1 MLSLIELQNKK
12 VEAKRKKYEK
22 DEMDAYLELVFD
34 NYKQLTE
41 ENAKLTEQL
50 RNKERQMQAERDDL
64 TSKIK
69 TLSDGVQ
76 YYRSIETTLQKAL
89 ILAEKTSKETKDA
102 AILKAES
109 IEKAAHLHADKII
122 NNAEEEYQK
131 IREKSMQL
139 IQQFNQYKL
148 QLKEAASAQLQLV
161 EGSEFDIH
169 KPEDLD
175 TSKAAGE
182 ETVSTH
188 EKPEGTVKDSRA
200 DTTAESTPAEEKDNE
215 VTVAPQ
221 PVKTEEKQIAPKTTE
236 MSEEDRTAEIL
247 SADTIDL
254 RDTLEAVKEQEPEV
268 QPQEPKEE
276 TQPEV
281 SAEEAAET
289 AKEEAKEEK
298 ETVKIPEEPV
308 KTVTEAAVTTPVEAT
323 PVKPIDVTFTSMD
336 DEPKEKEEPK
346 AMVQIEAEDKVAKNE
361 DLVPTLDSLLQDL
374 NMNNKEKKTD
384 DPIEFLGSVDFLSIY
399 KMERNID

>member
-1 MLSLIELQNKK
+1 MLSLIKLQNKK

-182 ETVSTH
+182 ETVSTQ
-188 EKPEGTVKDSRA
+188 EKPEGTVKDSQA

-384 DPIEFLGSVDFLSIY
+384 DPFEFLGSVDF
-399 KMERNID
+399 

>member
-50 RNKERQMQAERDDL
+50 RNKERQMQAERDDFN
-64 TSKIK
+64 TKIK

-175 TSKAAGE
+175 SSKAAGE
-182 ETVSTH
+182 ETVSTQ

-236 MSEEDRTAEIL
+236 MSEEDLTAEIL

-254 RDTLEAVKEQEPEV
+254 RDTLEAVKEQKPEV

-281 SAEEAAET
+281 SAEEA
-289 AKEEAKEEK
+289 KKEK
-298 ETVKIPEEPV
+298 EMVKIPEEPV

-384 DPIEFLGSVDFLSIY
+384 DPFEFLGSVDF
-399 KMERNID
+399 

>member
-182 ETVSTH
+182 ETVSTQ
-188 EKPEGTVKDSRA
+188 EKPEGTVKDSQA
-200 DTTAESTPAEEKDNE
+200 DTTAESTPA
-215 VTVAPQ
+215 
-221 PVKTEEKQIAPKTTE
+221 EEKQIAPKTTE

-384 DPIEFLGSVDFLSIY
+384 DPFEFLGSVDF
-399 KMERNID
+399 

>member
-175 TSKAAGE
+175 SSKAAGE
-182 ETVSTH
+182 ETVSTQ

-289 AKEEAKEEK
+289 AKEEAKKEK

-323 PVKPIDVTFTSMD
+323 PVKPIDVTFTFMD
-336 DEPKEKEEPK
+336 DEPKEKEQPK
-346 AMVQIEAEDKVAKNE
+346 AVNQLEPEDKVAKNE

-384 DPIEFLGSVDFLSIY
+384 DPFEFLGSVDF
-399 KMERNID
+399 

>member
-50 RNKERQMQAERDDL
+50 RNKEREMQAERDDL
-64 TSKIK
+64 NSKIK

-131 IREKSMQL
+131 IRQKSMQL

-175 TSKAAGE
+175 SSKAAGE
-182 ETVSTH
+182 ETVSTQ
-188 EKPEGTVKDSRA
+188 EKPEGNVKDSQA
-200 DTTAESTPAEEKDNE
+200 DTVAESTPAEEKDHQI
-215 VTVAPQ
+215 TVAAE
-221 PVKTEEKQIAPKTTE
+221 PVKAEEKQIASKTAE

-268 QPQEPKEE
+268 PPQEQQEK

-281 SAEEAAET
+281 PAEEAAET
-289 AKEEAKEEK
+289 VKEEAKEEK
-298 ETVKIPEEPV
+298 ETVKIPEESV
-308 KTVTEAAVTTPVEAT
+308 KAVTEAAVTTPVDAT

-336 DEPKEKEEPK
+336 DALEEKEQPKTVDQLEP
-346 AMVQIEAEDKVAKNE
+346 EDKVAKNE

-384 DPIEFLGSVDFLSIY
+384 DPFEFLGSVDF
-399 KMERNID
+399 

>member
-182 ETVSTH
+182 ETVSTQ
-188 EKPEGTVKDSRA
+188 EKPEGTVKDSQA

-323 PVKPIDVTFTSMD
+323 PVQPIDVTFTSMD

-384 DPIEFLGSVDFLSIY
+384 DPFEFLGSVDF
-399 KMERNID
+399 

>member
-41 ENAKLTEQL
+41 ENTKLTEQL
-50 RNKERQMQAERDDL
+50 RNKERQMQAERDDFN
-64 TSKIK
+64 TKIK

-175 TSKAAGE
+175 SSKAAGE
-182 ETVSTH
+182 ETVSTQ

-254 RDTLEAVKEQEPEV
+254 RDTLEAVKEQKPEV

-281 SAEEAAET
+281 SAEEA
-289 AKEEAKEEK
+289 KKEK
-298 ETVKIPEEPV
+298 EMVKIPEEPV
-308 KTVTEAAVTTPVEAT
+308 KKVTEAAVTTPVEAT

-384 DPIEFLGSVDFLSIY
+384 DPFEFLGSVDF
-399 KMERNID
+399 

>member
-182 ETVSTH
+182 ETVSTQ
-188 EKPEGTVKDSRA
+188 EKPEGTVKDSQA

-336 DEPKEKEEPK
+336 DEPKEKEQPK
-346 AMVQIEAEDKVAKNE
+346 AVNQLEPEDKVAKNE

-384 DPIEFLGSVDFLSIY
+384 DPFEFLGSVDF
-399 KMERNID
+399 

>member
-175 TSKAAGE
+175 SSKAAGE
-182 ETVSTH
+182 ETVSTQ
-188 EKPEGTVKDSRA
+188 EKPEGTVKDSQA

-247 SADTIDL
+247 CADTIDL

-289 AKEEAKEEK
+289 AKEEAKKEK

-336 DEPKEKEEPK
+336 DEPKEKEQPK
-346 AMVQIEAEDKVAKNE
+346 AVNQLEPEDKVAKNE

-384 DPIEFLGSVDFLSIY
+384 DPFEFLGSVDF
-399 KMERNID
+399 

>member
-182 ETVSTH
+182 ETVSTQ
-188 EKPEGTVKDSRA
+188 EKPEGTVKDSQA

-361 DLVPTLDSLLQDL
+361 DLVPTLDTLLQDL

-384 DPIEFLGSVDFLSIY
+384 DPFEFLGSVDF
-399 KMERNID
+399 

>member
-50 RNKERQMQAERDDL
+50 RNKERQMQAERDDFN
-64 TSKIK
+64 TKIK

-175 TSKAAGE
+175 SSKAAGE
-182 ETVSTH
+182 ETVSTQ

-254 RDTLEAVKEQEPEV
+254 RDTLEAVKEQQPEV

-281 SAEEAAET
+281 SAEEAK
-289 AKEEAKEEK
+289 AKKEK
-298 ETVKIPEEPV
+298 EMVKIPEEPV

-336 DEPKEKEEPK
+336 DELKEKEEPK

-384 DPIEFLGSVDFLSIY
+384 DPFEFLGSVDF
-399 KMERNID
+399 

>member
-182 ETVSTH
+182 ETVSTQ
-188 EKPEGTVKDSRA
+188 EKPEGTVKDSQA

-289 AKEEAKEEK
+289 AKEEANEEK

-384 DPIEFLGSVDFLSIY
+384 DPFEFLGSVDF
-399 KMERNID
+399 

>member
-50 RNKERQMQAERDDL
+50 RNKERQMQAERDDFN
-64 TSKIK
+64 TKIK

-175 TSKAAGE
+175 SSKAAGE
-182 ETVSTH
+182 ETVSTQ

-221 PVKTEEKQIAPKTTE
+221 PVKTVEKQIAPKTTE

-254 RDTLEAVKEQEPEV
+254 RDTLEAVKEQKPEV

-281 SAEEAAET
+281 SAEEA
-289 AKEEAKEEK
+289 KKEK
-298 ETVKIPEEPV
+298 EMVKIPEEPV
-308 KTVTEAAVTTPVEAT
+308 KKVTEAAVTTPVEAT

-384 DPIEFLGSVDFLSIY
+384 DPFEFLGSVDF
-399 KMERNID
+399 

>member
-50 RNKERQMQAERDDL
+50 RNKERQMQAERDDFN
-64 TSKIK
+64 TKIK

-182 ETVSTH
+182 ETVSTQ

-221 PVKTEEKQIAPKTTE
+221 PVRTEEKQIAPKTTE

-254 RDTLEAVKEQEPEV
+254 RDTLEAVKEQQPEV

-281 SAEEAAET
+281 SAEEAK
-289 AKEEAKEEK
+289 AKKEK
-298 ETVKIPEEPV
+298 EMVKIPEEPV

-384 DPIEFLGSVDFLSIY
+384 DPFEFLGSVDF
-399 KMERNID
+399 

>member
-182 ETVSTH
+182 ETVSTQ

-289 AKEEAKEEK
+289 AKEKAKEEK

-336 DEPKEKEEPK
+336 DELEEKEQPK
-346 AMVQIEAEDKVAKNE
+346 AVDQLEPEDKVAKNE

-384 DPIEFLGSVDFLSIY
+384 DPFEFLGSVDF
-399 KMERNID
+399 

>member
-182 ETVSTH
+182 ETVSTQ
-188 EKPEGTVKDSRA
+188 EKPEGTVKDSQA

-384 DPIEFLGSVDFLSIY
+384 DPFEFLGSVADGKF
-399 KMERNID
+399 

>member
-182 ETVSTH
+182 ETVSTQ

-215 VTVAPQ
+215 VTVAPP

-308 KTVTEAAVTTPVEAT
+308 KTVTEAVVTTPVEAT

-336 DEPKEKEEPK
+336 DEPKEKEQPK
-346 AMVQIEAEDKVAKNE
+346 AVNQLEPEDKVAKNE

-384 DPIEFLGSVDFLSIY
+384 DPFEFLGSVDF
-399 KMERNID
+399 

>member
-182 ETVSTH
+182 ETVSTQ
-188 EKPEGTVKDSRA
+188 EKPEGTVKDSQA

-268 QPQEPKEE
+268 
-276 TQPEV
+276 

-336 DEPKEKEEPK
+336 D
-346 AMVQIEAEDKVAKNE
+346 
-361 DLVPTLDSLLQDL
+361 
-374 NMNNKEKKTD
+374 
-384 DPIEFLGSVDFLSIY
+384 
-399 KMERNID
+399 

>member
-50 RNKERQMQAERDDL
+50 RKKEREMQEERDDL
-64 TSKIK
+64 NSKIK

-175 TSKAAGE
+175 APEESGE
-182 ETVSTH
+182 ETASAQ
-188 EKPEGTVKDSRA
+188 EKPAGVVEDS
-200 DTTAESTPAEEKDNE
+200 SVNPVVDN
-215 VTVAPQ
+215 TVAEPENGKDA
-221 PVKTEEKQIAPKTTE
+221 VASDESEKTEERAAVAKEPE
-236 MSEEDRTAEIL
+236 MDEADRTAEIL

-268 QPQEPKEE
+268 QSQEVEVQPQVEVK
-276 TQPEV
+276 PEI
-281 SAEEAAET
+281 
-289 AKEEAKEEK
+289 KEEK
-298 ETVKIPEEPV
+298 EADKLPEEPV

-323 PVKPIDVTFTSMD
+323 PVKPIDVTFTSL
-336 DEPKEKEEPK
+336 DEPEEKVQPK
-346 AMVQIEAEDKVAKNE
+346 AMEQLEPAEKVTKNE

-384 DPIEFLGSVDFLSIY
+384 DPFEFLGSVDF
-399 KMERNID
+399 

>member
-182 ETVSTH
+182 ETVSTQ
-188 EKPEGTVKDSRA
+188 EKPEGTVKDSQA

-289 AKEEAKEEK
+289 AKEEANEEK
-298 ETVKIPEEPV
+298 DTVKIPEEPV

-384 DPIEFLGSVDFLSIY
+384 DPFEFLGSVDF
-399 KMERNID
+399 

>member
-50 RNKERQMQAERDDL
+50 RNKERQMQAERDDFN
-64 TSKIK
+64 TKIK

-182 ETVSTH
+182 ETVSTQ

-221 PVKTEEKQIAPKTTE
+221 PVKTEEKHIAPKTTE

-254 RDTLEAVKEQEPEV
+254 RDTLEAVKEQKPEV

-281 SAEEAAET
+281 SAEEA
-289 AKEEAKEEK
+289 KKEK
-298 ETVKIPEEPV
+298 EMVKIPEEPV
-308 KTVTEAAVTTPVEAT
+308 KKVTEAAVTTPVEAT

-384 DPIEFLGSVDFLSIY
+384 DPFEFLGSVDF
-399 KMERNID
+399 

>member
-50 RNKERQMQAERDDL
+50 RNKEREMQAERDDL
-64 TSKIK
+64 NSKIK

-182 ETVSTH
+182 ETVSTQ
-188 EKPEGTVKDSRA
+188 EKPEGTVNDSQA
-200 DTTAESTPAEEKDNE
+200 DTAAESTPAEEKAGE
-215 VTVAPQ
+215 VTVAAE
-221 PVKTEEKQIAPKTTE
+221 PVKAEEKQITPKTTE

-268 QPQEPKEE
+268 QPQEPQEK

-336 DEPKEKEEPK
+336 DELEEKEQPKTVDQLEP
-346 AMVQIEAEDKVAKNE
+346 EDKVAKNE

-384 DPIEFLGSVDFLSIY
+384 DPFEFLGSVDF
-399 KMERNID
+399 

>member
-175 TSKAAGE
+175 SSKAAGE
-182 ETVSTH
+182 ETVSTQ
-188 EKPEGTVKDSRA
+188 EKPEGTVKDSQA

-289 AKEEAKEEK
+289 AKEEAKKEK

-336 DEPKEKEEPK
+336 DEPKEKEQPK

-384 DPIEFLGSVDFLSIY
+384 DPFEFLGSVDF
-399 KMERNID
+399 

>member
-50 RNKERQMQAERDDL
+50 RKKEREMQEQRDDL
-64 TSKIK
+64 NSKIK

-175 TSKAAGE
+175 APEESGE
-182 ETVSTH
+182 ETASAQ
-188 EKPEGTVKDSRA
+188 EKPAGVVEDS
-200 DTTAESTPAEEKDNE
+200 SVNPVVDN
-215 VTVAPQ
+215 TVAEPENGKDAVASDE
-221 PVKTEEKQIAPKTTE
+221 PEKTEEKPAVAKKTKMDE
-236 MSEEDRTAEIL
+236 ADRTAEIL

-254 RDTLEAVKEQEPEV
+254 RDTLEAVKEQKPEVQSQEVEV
-268 QPQEPKEE
+268 QPQVEVKPKI
-276 TQPEV
+276 
-281 SAEEAAET
+281 
-289 AKEEAKEEK
+289 KEEK
-298 ETVKIPEEPV
+298 EADKLPEEPV

-323 PVKPIDVTFTSMD
+323 TVKPIDVTFTSL
-336 DEPKEKEEPK
+336 DEPGEKEQPK
-346 AMVQIEAEDKVAKNE
+346 AMEQFEPAEKVTKNE

-384 DPIEFLGSVDFLSIY
+384 DPFEFLGSVDF
-399 KMERNID
+399 

>member
-50 RNKERQMQAERDDL
+50 RNKEREMQAERDDL
-64 TSKIK
+64 NSKIK

-175 TSKAAGE
+175 ASKAAGE
-182 ETVSTH
+182 ETVSTQ
-188 EKPEGTVKDSRA
+188 EKPEGTVNDSQA
-200 DTTAESTPAEEKDNE
+200 DTAAESTPAEEKDNE
-215 VTVAPQ
+215 VTVAAE
-221 PVKTEEKQIAPKTTE
+221 PVKAEEKQITPKTTE

-268 QPQEPKEE
+268 QPQEPQEK

-308 KTVTEAAVTTPVEAT
+308 KTVTKAAVTTPVEAT

-336 DEPKEKEEPK
+336 DELEEKEQPKTVDQLEP
-346 AMVQIEAEDKVAKNE
+346 EDKVAKNE

-384 DPIEFLGSVDFLSIY
+384 DPFEFLGSVDF
-399 KMERNID
+399 

>member
-50 RNKERQMQAERDDL
+50 RNKEREMQAERDDL
-64 TSKIK
+64 NSKIK

-175 TSKAAGE
+175 ASKAAGE
-182 ETVSTH
+182 ETVSTQ
-188 EKPEGTVKDSRA
+188 EKPEGTVNDSQA
-200 DTTAESTPAEEKDNE
+200 DTAAESTPAEEKAGE
-215 VTVAPQ
+215 VTVAAE
-221 PVKTEEKQIAPKTTE
+221 PVKAEEKQITPKTTE

-268 QPQEPKEE
+268 QPQEPQEK

-289 AKEEAKEEK
+289 PKEEAKEEK

-336 DEPKEKEEPK
+336 DELEEKEQPKTVDQLEP
-346 AMVQIEAEDKVAKNE
+346 EDKVAKNE

-384 DPIEFLGSVDFLSIY
+384 DPFEFLGSVDF
-399 KMERNID
+399 

>member
-182 ETVSTH
+182 ETVSTQ
-188 EKPEGTVKDSRA
+188 EKPEGTVKDSQA

-323 PVKPIDVTFTSMD
+323 PVKPIDVTFMSMD

-384 DPIEFLGSVDFLSIY
+384 DPFEFLGSVDF
-399 KMERNID
+399 

>member
-1 MLSLIELQNKK
+1 
-12 VEAKRKKYEK
+12 
-22 DEMDAYLELVFD
+22 MDAYLELVFD

-182 ETVSTH
+182 ETVSTQ
-188 EKPEGTVKDSRA
+188 EKPEGTVKDSQA

-384 DPIEFLGSVDFLSIY
+384 DPFEFLGSVDF
-399 KMERNID
+399 

>member
-50 RNKERQMQAERDDL
+50 RNKERQMQAERDDFN
-64 TSKIK
+64 TKIK

-175 TSKAAGE
+175 SSKAAGE
-182 ETVSTH
+182 ETVSTQ

-200 DTTAESTPAEEKDNE
+200 DTTAESTPAEEKGNE

-254 RDTLEAVKEQEPEV
+254 RDTLEAVKEQKPEV

-281 SAEEAAET
+281 SAEEA
-289 AKEEAKEEK
+289 KKEK
-298 ETVKIPEEPV
+298 EMVKIPEEPV
-308 KTVTEAAVTTPVEAT
+308 KKVTEAAVTTPVEAT

-384 DPIEFLGSVDFLSIY
+384 DPFEFLGSVDF
-399 KMERNID
+399 

>member
-182 ETVSTH
+182 ETVSTQ
-188 EKPEGTVKDSRA
+188 EKPEGTVKDSQA

-221 PVKTEEKQIAPKTTE
+221 SVKTEEKQIAPKTTE

-289 AKEEAKEEK
+289 AKEKAKEEK

-336 DEPKEKEEPK
+336 DELEEKEQPK
-346 AMVQIEAEDKVAKNE
+346 AVDQLESEDKVAKNE

-384 DPIEFLGSVDFLSIY
+384 DPFEFLGSVDF
-399 KMERNID
+399 

>member
-50 RNKERQMQAERDDL
+50 RNKERQMQAERDDFN
-64 TSKIK
+64 TKIK

-182 ETVSTH
+182 ETVSTQ

-215 VTVAPQ
+215 VTVATQ

-254 RDTLEAVKEQEPEV
+254 RDTLEAVKEQKPEV

-281 SAEEAAET
+281 SAEEA
-289 AKEEAKEEK
+289 KKEK
-298 ETVKIPEEPV
+298 EMVKIPEEPV

-336 DEPKEKEEPK
+336 DEPKEKEQPK
-346 AMVQIEAEDKVAKNE
+346 AVNQLEPEDKVAKNE

-384 DPIEFLGSVDFLSIY
+384 DPFEFLGSVDF
-399 KMERNID
+399 

>member
-182 ETVSTH
+182 ETVSTQ
-188 EKPEGTVKDSRA
+188 EKPEGTVKDSQA

-268 QPQEPKEE
+268 
-276 TQPEV
+276 

-298 ETVKIPEEPV
+298 ETVKIPEDPV

-384 DPIEFLGSVDFLSIY
+384 DPFEFLGSVDF
-399 KMERNID
+399 

>member
-50 RNKERQMQAERDDL
+50 RNKERQMQAERDDFN
-64 TSKIK
+64 TKIK

-182 ETVSTH
+182 ETVSTQ

-254 RDTLEAVKEQEPEV
+254 RDTLEAVKEQKPEV

-281 SAEEAAET
+281 SAEEA
-289 AKEEAKEEK
+289 KKEK

-308 KTVTEAAVTTPVEAT
+308 KKVTEAAVTTPVEAT

-384 DPIEFLGSVDFLSIY
+384 DPFEFLGSVDF
-399 KMERNID
+399 

>member
-182 ETVSTH
+182 ETVSTQ

-308 KTVTEAAVTTPVEAT
+308 KTVTEAVVTTPVEAT

-336 DEPKEKEEPK
+336 DEPKEKEQPK
-346 AMVQIEAEDKVAKNE
+346 AVNQLELEDKVAKNE

-384 DPIEFLGSVDFLSIY
+384 DPFEFLGSVDF
-399 KMERNID
+399 